1 MEAQTFKSRLIS
13 LLQRSRQAAR
23 MYSEMRRSND
33 KLNYADLQ
41 IKEWKNINLELVDEL
56 SILLDDFYD
65 QKILIAKSFALL
77 ERFQIEQVSISTIL
91 QKKKDELSLAI
102 NKDDFAK
109 SAKLSLELVS
119 LKSRNQ
125 ALEAVLN
132 ELNRMLEKCN
142 ITSPKIKKEIKKE
155 NDIKDKSERTPF
167 VIKSNLDKV
176 IPINVARKA

>member
-91 QKKKDELSLAI
+91 QKKKD
-102 NKDDFAK
+102 
-109 SAKLSLELVS
+109 
-119 LKSRNQ
+119 
-125 ALEAVLN
+125 
-132 ELNRMLEKCN
+132 
-142 ITSPKIKKEIKKE
+142 
-155 NDIKDKSERTPF
+155 
-167 VIKSNLDKV
+167 
-176 IPINVARKA
+176 